1 MTNDTKISS
10 KAPRP
15 KTASEPWSS
24 HTRRAAAAPTLSGD
38 EGDSI
43 TVRVYAEDKAW
54 IAANAEA
61 AGLSLSE
68 YARAVLL
75 EKKVQ
80 ARQPLVDTQAIAK
93 LESIRG
99 LLKQLWKTERF
110 DTSEVFSEVNKTLRW
125 LRK

>member
-1 MTNDTKISS
+1 MTNKNKSS
-10 KAPRP
+10 EASRSKTPSNPR
-15 KTASEPWSS
+15 SS
-24 HTRRAAAAPTLSGD
+24 HTRRAAAAPALSGD

-43 TVRVYAEDKAW
+43 TVRVYAEDKAR
-54 IAANAEA
+54 IVANAEA

-75 EKKVQ
+75 GKKVE
-80 ARQPLVDTQAIAK
+80 AKQPVVEVQAIAK

-99 LLKQLWKTERF
+99 LLKQLWKSERF
-110 DTSEVFSEVNKTLRW
+110 DTAEVFSEVNKTLRW